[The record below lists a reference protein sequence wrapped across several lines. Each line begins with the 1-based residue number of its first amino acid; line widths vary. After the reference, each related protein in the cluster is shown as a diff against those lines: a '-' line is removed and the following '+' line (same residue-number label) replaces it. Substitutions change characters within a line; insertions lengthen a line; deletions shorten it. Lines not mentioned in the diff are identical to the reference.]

1 MLRQTRFI
9 ILFTPALL
17 CLILAG
23 LLAAA
28 QVVEYNA
35 ERNLL
40 PTGTSVAG
48 IPVGGLS
55 RSETATRL
63 VQAYVLT
70 PVELQIKDNRVHVDP
85 VAAGLELD
93 LASMLSQ
100 VDRAL
105 AERSYWTGFW
115 DHLWNRPPAAV
126 ETGLICVVNETKL
139 RAYLTEL
146 LGSRYDLAPSPATPL
161 PGDSSFQAGQPGE
174 TLNVEDSLPELSQ
187 ALCKRTARSVKLS
200 STPSPALPPSP
211 EQLQLALET
220 LIQVSAFDG
229 TLELY
234 FEDLQTGAAFSLA
247 SNNGRVVEPGIAF
260 TAASTIKIPVMVSA
274 YKQMDGELPTDL
286 RQEMAQ
292 MIDLSDNS
300 STDEVMQRVLDVNLA
315 PIQVSQDARALGLEN
330 TFLAGFFYPGA
341 PLLERYRTPA
351 NQRTDLST
359 DPDIYN
365 QTTAADMGRLLAS
378 IQRCAAQ
385 NSGLL
390 TETFRGQ
397 ISQEECQ
404 EMVDLLLKNRKGV
417 LIEAGLPEGTPVA
430 HKYGW
435 VTDPADGLM
444 HQASDAALVFTPGG
458 DFALTVYLHQA
469 DQLQWDPAQRLVA
482 RLTTA
487 VYNYFNQ
494 WRK

>member
-1 MLRQTRFI
+1 MRRRTRFFI
-9 ILFTPALL
+9 IFTSALL
-17 CLILAG
+17 CLALAG
-23 LLAAA
+23 GLAATQMA
-28 QVVEYNA
+28 KYDA
-35 ERNLL
+35 EQNLL
-40 PTGTSVAG
+40 PPGTTIAG

-55 RSETATRL
+55 RSDSATRL
-63 VQAYVLT
+63 VQAYALP
-70 PVELQIKDNRVHVDP
+70 PVELQIKDSRVHIDP
-85 VAAGLELD
+85 VAAGQELD
-93 LASMLSQ
+93 LTGMLSQ

-105 AERSYWTGFW
+105 AERSYWAGFW
-115 DHLWNRPPAAV
+115 DYLWNRPAEAV
-126 ETGLICVVNETKL
+126 ETALICKVDETRL
-139 RAYLTEL
+139 RAYLNDF
-146 LGSRYDLAPSPATPL
+146 LGSRYNLPPTPASPL
-161 PGDSSFQAGQPGE
+161 PGDSSFQPGQPGE
-174 TLNVEDSLPELSQ
+174 KLNVEGALSELSQ
-187 ALCKRTARSVKLS
+187 ALCSRTSRSIRLQT
-200 STPSPALPPSP
+200 TPSPALPPAP

-220 LIQVSAFDG
+220 LVQVSAFDG

-234 FEDLQTGAAFSLA
+234 FEDLQTGTAFSLA
-247 SNNGRVVEPGIAF
+247 SKNGQAVEPGIAF

-274 YKQMDGELPTDL
+274 YKRMDGELPADL
-286 RQEMAQ
+286 QREMAQ

-300 STDEVMQRVLDVNLA
+300 STDEVMQRVLDSNLA
-315 PIQVSQDARALGLEN
+315 PIQVSQDAQALGLEN

-351 NQRTDLST
+351 NQRTDLTT

-378 IQRCAAQ
+378 IQQCASQ

-390 TETFRGQ
+390 IETFKGQ
-397 ISQEECQ
+397 ITQTECQ
-404 EMVDLLLKNRKGV
+404 EMIELLLKNRKGV

-458 DFALTVYLHQA
+458 NFTLTIYLHQT

-487 VYNYFNQ
+487 VYNYYNQ
-494 WRK
+494 WRQ